1 MATDE
6 QINNQREFNDAAR
19 EGKDYIR
26 ESYEFLGD
34 TLDIGAKIADQLK
47 SITNSLKDKT
57 KLDKETLKRAD
68 ETVKV
73 ISELGVDYTDLSKV
87 QKDMEKIDKQRQK
100 NMVTIAALS
109 KNLTK
114 DEIKQAESAVA
125 KQKEYD
131 LATQALSDNVEEQER
146 ITKAIEERENLGID
160 ASALYDQLDAVERE
174 GEERRKNVTSLGDE
188 LNLLQKGLNPRAMS
202 VALLKEQNKGLD
214 EALEY
219 LEQEEQAI
227 LNIRDAMTYW
237 NVSLGAVQ
245 GFMKGIGI
253 ESASVALGLEAGAE
267 AAQAMAEK
275 LTKDG
280 QKSIGILGKTQ
291 VLLAGIGGT
300 IKALIKNLG
309 GALTFA
315 AFARS
320 LGKVLGTIFAPLK
333 NFIGDLREQVG
344 KAFSYLKD
352 EFFSLSSYIAD
363 YKAGETLF
371 FELGQAVADTATNLG
386 VATDEAKALYNQVS
400 SIAKETGQMP
410 EDFLK
415 TAETLNKTYGAT
427 KKFSDDTLK
436 TVAQLTNLYGLSAE
450 EASKL
455 TQQAD
460 LAGQETSDYA
470 LEVKTSIQALKD
482 RYDIALS
489 EQEVMRATATAGDAF
504 VLSVGSSGKEIAKA
518 AFQAKR
524 LGLEM
529 SGLENIGNNLLDFES
544 SISKEMEAELLLG
557 RDLNLEKAR
566 QAALNNDLATVGKEV
581 AKQIG
586 SASEFTKMNVI
597 QQKALADS
605 IGVSKDELATMLKTQ
620 ELLAGTGFDDMNSAQ
635 EKFKKLLKETGS
647 EEAALAKMREMGASE
662 ALGDQL
668 RQLSAQERRANQE
681 RAIAEAQA
689 KLASAAIPM
698 VNAFL
703 KFTQYVKEIKAILV
717 DQLRP
722 FFKNFADLIRGG
734 GKEMREGLVEPAKQ
748 LGGYLNDVGN
758 TIVNFIRN
766 NLDGV
771 RAVFKGIFGVVSA
784 IYEFIGGII
793 KRLLESAEEATRNES
808 IFEKVS
814 RYLNQIQEYIKGI
827 DIDYVA
833 DRIEAFAL
841 ALKDA
846 FLFVVDKVKA
856 ITEFAKEHPTL
867 FKAAAITV
875 GAGAAAAV
883 GAKALLGATRA
894 TPMYVKVTNTE
905 DIGEGGGGSDG
916 DGGIL
921 GSFIDKLKDKFMG
934 GGEEGGP
941 SAFDLAKEK
950 GLSDK
955 QILAGFGGKE
965 AMEEM
970 KASLTDGLQDK
981 AADLKDNLKD
991 RIMGGGDDDGGGG
1004 GGGGGIGSGLSSI
1017 GKGIGDFGK
1026 GVGKGIGGVFKG
1038 LASGLAAFANPAIL
1052 LGATILSGS
1061 IAIIAAGIAG
1071 ATYIFS
1077 KVLPT
1082 LAEGMKSLE
1091 ELDGKAL
1098 AQAGGGMAAI
1108 GGGLVA
1114 LAAGGVAAT
1123 GAALAIGAIALMGPG
1138 IFKPIEDFGRLNL
1151 DVEKISNNAAAV
1163 AAWSLGMAA
1172 LAVGSAAGAV
1182 ASLAGLA
1189 GGIIDGITGFFGSPL
1204 PEDKMVAFQKMN
1216 LDPKR
1221 MARNSKA
1228 VVAYSAG
1235 MAALAV
1241 GSAASGVASLAN
1253 MAGNIFDGIAGFFGT
1268 GNLPGDKMI
1277 AFQNLNLDATKM
1289 ENNSKAV
1296 VAYAFAMTALA
1307 GGSVG
1312 STLSSMANAVG
1323 SAYDGLVS
1331 FFGGDLPGDKMIKF
1345 QNLNLD
1351 PEKMGNNA
1359 DAVAAYTKAMAILA
1373 VGSAASTVSS
1383 LANVAGSLADGIVG
1397 FFGGDLP
1404 LDKVKKFGEIE
1415 LNAKNISNNANAV
1428 VAYGEAMAALGK
1440 GDAMSFVGSL
1450 ANAGKQLVDGIVN
1463 FFGGTTELPIDKLN
1477 KFGAMKINAPG
1488 IKKNADALVMFS
1500 EAMSGLKELNKNIAT
1515 LGNVLSNRLIKN
1527 LNSLNNLEVKNLNL
1541 SNLVEQI
1548 PLLAKIANIVV
1559 ENKDAFVGA
1568 SYALKADLIETF
1580 NLLSTLVIPESKD
1593 YTPLSEAAQA
1603 VSSASTVILKADDEY
1618 NIRAL
1623 TRVIDSDFV
1632 ESLNSLNKIIPP
1644 AQDFSLLLPATT
1656 NLAEGITVLMIAEDE
1671 HSISR
1676 VYKVID
1682 DDLVESINLL
1692 NGIQIQ
1698 SLDFSKLPPAA
1709 VNLAKALT
1717 KITSTP
1723 AFLEIENYLT
1733 RNLPFILNRVNKINF
1748 DKVNFEAMDT
1758 MSEKL
1763 PRLVEAYGAFGKLN
1777 INAIQKAT
1785 NTIAKLNK
1793 TLPKKGIVD
1802 SAIDGIKQIP
1812 GMLEDAFS
1820 IDTYVQTA
1828 AQDEGRNIEGAT
1840 IKTADEVN
1848 LGADTEIASLK
1859 QELGEIKTLLK
1870 KVINRPIE
1878 VNSTIELDGNKVGQA
1893 LGQNSYNL
1901 Q

>member
-26 ESYEFLGD
+26 ESYEFLGE

-47 SITNSLKDKT
+47 SITNVVRDKT

-68 ETVKV
+68 ETVKI

-87 QKDMEKIDKQRQK
+87 QKDMEKVDRQRQK
-100 NMVTIAALS
+100 NMVTISALS

-114 DEIKQAESAVA
+114 DELEQARLYVEKEKALESQQTILDGTISQRDELAKRAKEYEDAGKAVPAQLQAE
-125 KQKEYD
+125 
-131 LATQALSDNVEEQER
+131 L
-146 ITKAIEERENLGID
+146 
-160 ASALYDQLDAVERE
+160 ASAN
-174 GEERRKNVTSLGDE
+174 NVIKVQQKKAA
-188 LNLLQKGLNPRAMS
+188 NLRSEVDLLKQQTDPRAIQ
-202 VALLKEQNKGLD
+202 VALLEEQNKGLE
-214 EALEY
+214 EALAY
-219 LEQEEQAI
+219 LEEEEKAI

-245 GFMKGIGI
+245 GFMEGIGI
-253 ESASVALGLEAGAE
+253 QSAAVALGFEAGGE

-280 QKSIGILGKTQ
+280 QKSLGVLGKTR
-291 VLLAGIGGT
+291 VLLAGIAGT
-300 IKALIKNLG
+300 IKGLIKNLG

-315 AFARS
+315 VFARS
-320 LGKVLGTIFAPLK
+320 LGKVVGTIFAPLK
-333 NFIGDLREQVG
+333 NFVSDLKEQIGN
-344 KAFSYLKD
+344 AFSYLKD
-352 EFFSLSSYIAD
+352 EFLSLSSYIAD
-363 YKAGETLF
+363 YKMGETLF

-386 VATDEAKALYNQVS
+386 VATKEAQALYNQVS
-400 SIAKETGQMP
+400 GIAKETGQMP
-410 EDFLK
+410 EDFLR
-415 TAETLNKTYGAT
+415 TAEILNKTYGAT

-450 EASKL
+450 EASEL

-460 LAGQETSDYA
+460 LAGQETSDYT

-489 EQEVMRATATAGDAF
+489 EQEVMRATATASDAF
-504 VLSVGSSGKEIAKA
+504 VLSVGSSGKKIAEA

-529 SGLENIGNNLLDFES
+529 SGLENISSNLLNFED
-544 SISKEMEAELLLG
+544 SIAKEMEAELLIG

-586 SASEFTKMNVI
+586 SAAEFTNMNVL
-597 QQKALADS
+597 QQQALADS
-605 IGVSKDELATMLKTQ
+605 IGVSRDELAKMLKTQ

-662 ALGDQL
+662 ALSDQL
-668 RQLSAQERRANQE
+668 RQLSAQEKRANQE

-689 KLASAAIPM
+689 KLAAAAIPM

-717 DQLRP
+717 DELRP
-722 FFKNFADLIRGG
+722 FFKNFANLIRGG

-748 LGGYLNDVGN
+748 LGRYLNDVGN

-771 RAVFKGIFGVVSA
+771 RAVFKGIFGVVSS
-784 IYEFIGGII
+784 IYEFIGGIV
-793 KRLLESAEEATRNES
+793 KRLVESAEEATRNES
-808 IFEKVS
+808 IFQKIT
-814 RYLNQIQEYIKGI
+814 RFLNQVQEYIKGI

-833 DRIEAFAL
+833 DRIESFAL
-841 ALKDA
+841 ALKNA

-875 GAGAAAAV
+875 GAGAAVAA
-883 GAKALLGATRA
+883 GAKALLGATSS

-905 DIGEGGGGSDG
+905 EMGEGGGGSSE
-916 DGGIL
+916 GGGLL
-921 GSFIDKLKDKFMG
+921 GGLIDKLKDKFMG
-934 GGEEGGP
+934 GGEGGGP

-981 AADLKDNLKD
+981 AADLKDDLKD
-991 RIMGGGDDDGGGG
+991 RVLGGGDDDGGGG
-1004 GGGGGIGSGLSSI
+1004 GIGSSIGGGLSSI

-1052 LGATILSGS
+1052 LGAAILSGS

-1108 GGGLVA
+1108 GGGLIA

-1138 IFKPIEDFGRLNL
+1138 MFKPIEDFGRLNL

-1163 AAWSLGMAA
+1163 AAWAIGMSA

-1182 ASLAGLA
+1182 ASLAGMA
-1189 GGIIDGITGFFGSPL
+1189 GNIFDGIAGFFGGGGL

-1216 LDPKR
+1216 LDPKK
-1221 MARNSKA
+1221 MARNAKA
-1228 VVAYSAG
+1228 VAAYSIG

-1253 MAGNIFDGIAGFFGT
+1253 AAGNIFDGIAGFFGG

-1312 STLSSMANAVG
+1312 STISSMANAVG

-1404 LDKVKKFGEIE
+1404 LDKIKKFGEIE

-1428 VAYGEAMAALGK
+1428 VAYGEAMAVLGK
-1440 GDAMSFVGSL
+1440 GDAMGFVGSL

-1477 KFGAMKINAPG
+1477 KFGAMKINATG

-1580 NLLSTLVIPESKD
+1580 NLLSALVIPESKD

-1623 TRVIDSDFV
+1623 TRVIDSNF
-1632 ESLNSLNKIIPP
+1632 
-1644 AQDFSLLLPATT
+1644 
-1656 NLAEGITVLMIAEDE
+1656 
-1671 HSISR
+1671 
-1676 VYKVID
+1676 
-1682 DDLVESINLL
+1682 VESINLL
-1692 NGIQIQ
+1692 NEIQTQ
-1698 SLDFSKLPPAA
+1698 TLDFSKLPLAA
-1709 VNLAKALT
+1709 TNLATALT

-1723 AFLEIENYLT
+1723 AFLVIGDYLP
-1733 RNLPFILNRVNKINF
+1733 RNLPSILNRVNQINF

-1763 PRLVEAYGAFGKLN
+1763 PRLVEAYSAFGKLN
-1777 INAIQKAT
+1777 ISAIQKAT
-1785 NTIAKLNK
+1785 TTIAKLNE
-1793 TLPKKGIVD
+1793 TLPRKSIID
-1802 SAIDGIKQIP
+1802 SAIDGVKAIP

-1828 AQDEGRNIEGAT
+1828 AQEEGRNIEGAT

-1848 LGADTEIASLK
+1848 LGVNTETENLK
-1859 QELGEIKTLLK
+1859 QELNEIKDLLK